1 MEGSQ
6 TISARE
12 VPLYQR
18 TLKQKYAN
26 CVRND
31 FLMPTLES
39 SIIRNEYMDKVFLI
53 SGLTLHFRFGTAK
66 SLFLLLLA
74 SRTCQKAKL

>member
-6 TISARE
+6 TISASE

-31 FLMPTLES
+31 FLMPTFES
-39 SIIRNEYMDKVFLI
+39 SIIRNEYLDKVF
-53 SGLTLHFRFGTAK
+53 
-66 SLFLLLLA
+66 
-74 SRTCQKAKL
+74 

>member
-31 FLMPTLES
+31 FFMPTFES
-39 SIIRNEYMDKVFLI
+39 SIIRNEYLDKVF
-53 SGLTLHFRFGTAK
+53 
-66 SLFLLLLA
+66 
-74 SRTCQKAKL
+74 